1 MLSARDSL
9 KKLVLKTTKM
19 TATYLLMGCMDT
31 WVGSGSSV
39 GAVWVTALMHI
50 DSPDFIGKPFLPISQ
65 AEAEAHSYGF
75 QLNLAG
81 QISGQLLLEV

>member
-9 KKLVLKTTKM
+9 KKLVLKTMKM

-50 DSPDFIGKPFLPISQ
+50 DFIGKPFLPISQ

-81 QISGQLLLEV
+81 QISGKLLLEV